1 MSFQIT
7 TAFVEQFKA
16 GFTQRV
22 QQVGSKL
29 RDSVRL
35 ESQGGKA
42 AFYNFIGATTVR
54 ERTTRHGDSPY
65 IETPHTRR
73 MCTLRD
79 YDWGD
84 YVDDQDKLRTMN
96 DPTNEYVNAAA
107 MSMGRKMDEII
118 IDAFE
123 ATVSTGEH
131 GADSVVFGSDGGS
144 TIPVA
149 GAGMDLDKLIEARMI
164 LDGNEASEG
173 DDLCLVMGASQIG
186 DLLALEKISSADYS
200 AVKALVKGELDTF
213 MGFKIIRVNESLLP
227 YSGGNRTCYAW
238 AKSKMLLAL
247 GSDIQ
252 AKITEREDKGFAT
265 YAYTSMSI
273 GALRMQGEGVVAIE
287 CVDAS

>member
-22 QQVGSKL
+22 QQAGSKL
-29 RDSVRL
+29 RDSVRV

-131 GADSVVFGSDGGS
+131 GASTAAFAADGG
-144 TIPVA
+144 TTLVHA
-149 GAGMDLDKLIEARMI
+149 GVGMDLDKLIEARMV

-173 DDLCLVMGASQIG
+173 DDLCLVMGASQIR
-186 DLLALEKISSADYS
+186 DLLALPQISSSDYAS
-200 AVKALVKGELDTF
+200 VKALVKGEVDTF

-265 YAYTSMSI
+265 YAYTSMSL

-287 CVDAS
+287 CADAS